1 MSGAL
6 RYGPD
11 GGQDGFHRRQGETV
25 ELLQALIRN
34 ACVNDGTAESG
45 QEVRNADALSQ
56 LLDGPGLELARFS
69 AGPGRDSL
77 VARITGSDPSAPR
90 LCLMGHTDVVPA
102 DPSGWSRDPFGGEL
116 IVAPARRNRP
126 EMAEVWGRGAVD
138 MLSLTA
144 SMAVAMREVARSGVR
159 PRGDLLFFA
168 VADEESGSAYGA
180 RWMAEHHRE
189 AMAADYVLTENGGLH
204 SGPAEAPWIGINVA
218 EKGVAWRRLRVRGN
232 PGHGS
237 MPFRSDNALVKAAAV
252 INRLAEYRPPA
263 RMHELW
269 RQRVE
274 TLGLDEELQTALMDP
289 DRIDD
294 ALAGMGNA
302 GAAAHL
308 HACTHTTFSPN
319 TSGAP
324 VMKTNVIP
332 GVVELGVDI
341 RTLPGE
347 HTAEVDEHLR
357 TALGDLYEQ
366 VEVEVLMN
374 DPASISRTDTPLW
387 DVLQRAVQGPFPT
400 ARLTPQMVVGFTDS
414 RVYRQMGAVAYGAGL
429 FSPNL
434 DGGEFSRRFHGDDER
449 IDVESLGLT
458 TQLWLDVVQGL
469 WG

>member
-1 MSGAL
+1 
-6 RYGPD
+6 
-11 GGQDGFHRRQGETV
+11 
-25 ELLQALIRN
+25 
-34 ACVNDGTAESG
+34 
-45 QEVRNADALSQ
+45 
-56 LLDGPGLELARFS
+56 
-69 AGPGRDSL
+69 
-77 VARITGSDPSAPR
+77 
-90 LCLMGHTDVVPA
+90 
-102 DPSGWSRDPFGGEL
+102 
-116 IVAPARRNRP
+116 
-126 EMAEVWGRGAVD
+126 VWGRGAVD
-138 MLSLTA
+138 MLNLTA
-144 SMAVAMREVARSGVR
+144 SMAVAMRHLARSGSR

-180 RWMAEHHRE
+180 QWMADHHRDVI
-189 AMAADYVLTENGGLH
+189 AADYVLTENGGLH
-204 SGPAEAPWIGINVA
+204 SGPADAPWIGINVA

-237 MPFRSDNALVKAAAV
+237 MPFRSDNALVRAAAV
-252 INRLAEYRPPA
+252 VGRLAEYAPPA

-274 TLGLDEELQTALMDP
+274 TLELDEDTRAALMDP
-289 DRIDD
+289 EQID
-294 ALAGMGNA
+294 AVLAQMGNV

-319 TSGAP
+319 TSGGS

-347 HTAEVDEHLR
+347 GPAEVDAHLR
-357 TALGDLYEQ
+357 AALGELYEQ
-366 VEVEVLMN
+366 VEVEVIMN
-374 DPASISRTDTPLW
+374 DPASISRIDTPLW
-387 DVLQRAVQGPFPT
+387 DVLQRAVQGPFPG
-400 ARLTPQMVVGFTDS
+400 ARLTPQMVVGFTDA

-434 DGGEFSRRFHGDDER
+434 DGGDFSRRFHGNDER

-458 TQLWLDVVQGL
+458 TQLWLDVVAGL